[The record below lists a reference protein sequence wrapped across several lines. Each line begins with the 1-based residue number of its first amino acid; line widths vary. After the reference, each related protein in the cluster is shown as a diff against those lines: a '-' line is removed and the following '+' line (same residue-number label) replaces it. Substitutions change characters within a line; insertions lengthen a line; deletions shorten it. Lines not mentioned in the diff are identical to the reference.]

1 LIAPRSVGDSA
12 EGKVMTFDY
21 TAAAEL
27 FIPKKGG
34 PGARQPLSYRRLGDE
49 HFRVPHIQSFAAVNG
64 EALGFFGVAGW
75 RHQSA
80 AKAGEQKDSMPVQ

>member
-1 LIAPRSVGDSA
+1 
-12 EGKVMTFDY
+12 MTFDY

-64 EALGFFGVAGW
+64 EALGFFGVAGCAT
-75 RHQSA
+75 RARPRLASKKTVCQS
-80 AKAGEQKDSMPVQ
+80 SM